1 NWVVPAGWNITSGQ
15 HTNTITVTAGTNN
28 GTISVT
34 ASNSCD
40 EGTASTLPVPPATTA
55 PPAAG
60 PITGDLDVCINQ
72 TNLTYT
78 IAPVANAS
86 AYTWTVP
93 TGWTITSGNNT
104 NTITVTAG
112 NSAGTITVRPRNGC
126 GNG

>member
-1 NWVVPAGWNITSGQ
+1 
-15 HTNTITVTAGTNN
+15 
-28 GTISVT
+28 
-34 ASNSCD
+34 
-40 EGTASTLPVPPATTA
+40 ASTLPVTSATTA

-126 GNG
+126 GNGPVQSLTVTPVTNPPVVPGPITGTLVPCTGQSN